1 MKFIHIADVHLG
13 AEPDTGK
20 THRGKRGREIW
31 SSLERVLSVCEEQKT
46 ELLLIAGDLF
56 HRQPLKRELKEL
68 NYLFGRL
75 TATQVVII
83 AGNHDYLKKDSY
95 YRTFQ
100 WEENVH
106 MILSPDITCV
116 EFPEYSLAVY
126 GMSYCAREI
135 EKACLSDAFPMGRQA
150 HEILIAHGG
159 DQKHIPLKKEELL
172 RLGYDYSALGHIH

>member
-1 MKFIHIADVHLG
+1 
-13 AEPDTGK
+13 
-20 THRGKRGREIW
+20 
-31 SSLERVLSVCEEQKT
+31 
-46 ELLLIAGDLF
+46 
-56 HRQPLKRELKEL
+56 
-68 NYLFGRL
+68 
-75 TATQVVII
+75 
-83 AGNHDYLKKDSY
+83 
-95 YRTFQ
+95 
-100 WEENVH
+100 

-172 RLGYDYSALGHIH
+172 RLGYDYIALGHIHKPQELCPGIAFSGALEPIKMIPASTAISRENSRMKPAGQALFRLHQENIFTSRSRYMAVCRAMSFGRN